1 MMYVSW
7 NILHIFVHFFLTNDD
22 KDILSMHACIIKP
35 PFVIQFK

>member
-7 NILHIFVHFFLTNDD
+7 NIFHIFVHFFLTND
-22 KDILSMHACIIKP
+22 KDILSMHDCIIKP